1 MRARPL
7 LAAVGLVVGCQATP
21 PGVAPTDPVRSPAG
35 GGAEAGASAEGG
47 VDAGREAP
55 DAGADAGSACL
66 PVADTLAFAATRM
79 RETVAYV
86 KRTHPTDYAT
96 YYPAFTYS
104 SGPNLGQWDL
114 SPRGSALVNSRA
126 TDWRSGYFA
135 GAFWQL
141 YAATGDQEMLGHA
154 KEWTAGIESLKGT
167 PLDYD
172 IGGRFLRSFGDGLH
186 LLAPADDAGSTYR
199 DHAREVLVQ
208 AATTL
213 DRRFDQG
220 GIPVGALRS
229 LDDYPPGPYPVYID
243 GMVNVPL
250 LFEAWDVRGRPTS
263 GPTKTLFDH
272 GVAHSLTVLAGNVRA
287 DGSIY
292 HIVQY
297 NDGTSGTPRDG
308 KVYAKITDQGYA
320 SESTW
325 SRGQA
330 WGLYGFAE
338 VYRYTKDDPSVS
350 PARFLAVAEKVADY
364 FIAHLPNDYATDTYN
379 QRTGDFVP
387 PTDFDAALGEPA
399 GPFADANHDHVF
411 GDRRPALRTFTER
424 DSSAAAV
431 AASGLLELATLASTP
446 ANRAR
451 YLAAAESI
459 LRSLLTFRDASG
471 KLAYLAKDSP
481 HRGVLAGATVS
492 WNLPQLSL
500 MFGDYYLL
508 EALRRYRRARP
519 GC

>member
-1 MRARPL
+1 MRNRVVYAAWSCTLAFAACGAPSPVASDRP
-7 LAAVGLVVGCQATP
+7 AAQAPDAST
-21 PGVAPTDPVRSPAG
+21 GVFVD
-35 GGAEAGASAEGG
+35 ASADG
-47 VDAGREAP
+47 GREASSVDP
-55 DAGADAGSACL
+55 DGGASCL
-66 PVADTLAFAATRM
+66 PVADALAFANTRM
-79 RETVAYV
+79 QETVAYV
-86 KRTHPTDYAT
+86 KSAHAADFAT

-104 SGPNLGQWDL
+104 AGADLGKWDL
-114 SPRGSALVNSRA
+114 SPRSSQLVNSRV
-126 TDWRSGYFA
+126 TDWRSGYYA

-141 YAATGDQEMLGHA
+141 YAATGSAEMLGYA
-154 KEWTAGIESLKGT
+154 KAWTSGIEALKAN

-186 LLAPADDAGSTYR
+186 LLAPADDADSSYR
-199 DHAREVLVQ
+199 NHARDVLVQ

-250 LFEAWDVRGRPTS
+250 LFEAWDISGRPTT
-263 GPTKTLFDH
+263 GPMKTLFDH
-272 GVAHSLTVLAGNVRA
+272 GVSHARTVLDGNVRA

-308 KVYAKITDQGYA
+308 KVYSKITDQGYA

-330 WGLYGFAE
+330 WGLYGFTE
-338 VYRYTKDDPSVS
+338 VYRYTKDVPAVS
-350 PARFLAVAEKVADY
+350 PERFLAVAERAADY
-364 FIAHLPNDYATDTYN
+364 FIAHLPNNYAADTYN
-379 QRTGDFVP
+379 LRAGDFVP

-399 GPFADANHDHVF
+399 GPFADANKDRVF
-411 GDRRPALRTFTER
+411 GDRKPALRTFTER

-431 AASGLLELATLASTP
+431 AASGLFELATLASTP
-446 ANRAR
+446 ANREK
-451 YLAAAESI
+451 YLAAAEAI
-459 LRSLLTFRDASG
+459 LRSLLTYRGPDG
-471 KLAYLAKDSP
+471 KLVYLAKDSP
-481 HRGVLAGATVS
+481 HRGLLASATVS
-492 WNLPQLSL
+492 WNLPQISL
-500 MFGDYYLL
+500 MFGDYYFL
-508 EALRRYRRARP
+508 ESLRRYRRARP
-519 GC
+519 AC

>member
-1 MRARPL
+1 M
-7 LAAVGLVVGCQATP
+7 
-21 PGVAPTDPVRSPAG
+21 RSPFPVSLVCLAFACSSTTG
-35 GGAEAGASAEGG
+35 PTTS
-47 VDAGREAP
+47 P
-55 DAGADAGSACL
+55 DASVGADASPGPEAGVGPDGAAPPDASPGDDGGAGGCL
-66 PVADTLAFAATRM
+66 PVADTLAFATTRLQ
-79 RETVAYV
+79 ETVAYV
-86 KRTHPTDYAT
+86 KRTHAADYAT

-104 SGPNLGQWDL
+104 SGANLGQWDL
-114 SPRGSALVNSRA
+114 SPRASPLVNSRV
-126 TDWRSGYFA
+126 TDWRSGYYA
-135 GAFWQL
+135 GVFWQL
-141 YAATGDQEMLGHA
+141 YATTGSQEMLGYA
-154 KEWTAGIESLKGT
+154 KEWTQGIESLKT
-167 PLDYD
+167 NPLDYD
-172 IGGRFLRSFGDGLH
+172 IGGRFLRSFGDALH
-186 LLAPADDAGSTYR
+186 LLASADDADSAYR
-199 DHAREVLVQ
+199 NHAKEVLVQ

-250 LFEAWDVRGRPTS
+250 LFEAWDASGRPAT
-263 GPTKTLFDH
+263 GPMKALYDH
-272 GVAHSLTVLAGNVRA
+272 GVTHSLTVLTGNVRA
-287 DGSIY
+287 NGSIY

-308 KVYAKITDQGYA
+308 KVYSKITDQGYA

-330 WGLYGFAE
+330 WGVYGFTE
-338 VYRYTKDDPSVS
+338 VARYTKDDPAV
-350 PARFLAVAEKVADY
+350 AAKFLAAAETVSDY
-364 FIAHLPNDYATDTYN
+364 FIAHLPDSYAADTYN
-379 QRTGDFVP
+379 FRKGDFVP

-399 GPFADANHDHVF
+399 GPFADANKDRVF
-411 GDRRPALRTFTER
+411 GDRRPPLRTFTER

-431 AASGLLELATLASTP
+431 AAAGLLELATFASTP
-446 ANRAR
+446 ANRER
-451 YLAAAESI
+451 YQAAAENI
-459 LRSLLTFRDASG
+459 LRSLLTFKDASG

-481 HRGVLAGATVS
+481 HRGVLAAATVS